1 MKNEELVKA
10 VKELVNAPSCN
21 AYLRLL
27 ANNYLAVLDTSA
39 EQETLSAL
47 LAQAK
52 KDIMP
57 IDGLIAFL
65 TSERG
70 LRLFGEEQA
79 VQILAH
85 AKDIK
90 SKGATECDCPACSA
104 CSKILKLMA

>member
-1 MKNEELVKA
+1 MKNEELVNAIKD
-10 VKELVNAPSCN
+10 LINAPSCT

-27 ANNYLAVLDTSA
+27 GNNYLTAIGTSA

-47 LAQAK
+47 LNQAK

-70 LRLFGEEQA
+70 IRLFGEEQA
-79 VQILAH
+79 IQILAH
-85 AKDIK
+85 AKAIK
-90 SKGATECDCPACSA
+90 SQGATECDCPACSA